1 MLLSVSLPQSPTTT
15 RTDLEQTGL
24 FSLNIHIPADG
35 ARGTHREAD
44 GTLAGFRVFYTVLGV
59 TLFAGL
65 VMWFI
70 IFLIFRSSHT
80 AMKKRGPRV
89 ELGTTRV
96 NIQS

>member
-1 MLLSVSLPQSPTTT
+1 MIDDSPA
-15 RTDLEQTGL
+15 GL

-35 ARGTHREAD
+35 ERGTHREPD
-44 GTLAGFRVFYTVLGV
+44 GVTLAGFKVFYTVLGV

-96 NIQS
+96 NVQT